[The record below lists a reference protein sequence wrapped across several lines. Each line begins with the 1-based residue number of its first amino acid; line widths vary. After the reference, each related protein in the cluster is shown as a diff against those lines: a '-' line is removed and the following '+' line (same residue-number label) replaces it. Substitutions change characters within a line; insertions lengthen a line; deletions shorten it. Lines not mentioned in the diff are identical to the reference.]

1 MRTQIG
7 LFIMVPRA
15 LAKYFMNC
23 IFVLLITA
31 LFLVTPISVFA
42 QEDEVS
48 DTIFYPASGE
58 SQGVVIIMLGGSEGG
73 MPDYYDT
80 DSLTAAG
87 YSCLI
92 VGYFRTPNTPDQL
105 QMIPLEY
112 FEKILDGLQS
122 MPEVTGKKIVIW
134 GGSKGGELALLLA
147 SKYNQING
155 VIAAVPSAVVF
166 QGIGVQRVSS
176 WSYEGASIPF
186 VPYVDYD
193 WSTIVNA
200 QYVEM
205 YEMSL
210 DQTEAVKQALIKV
223 ENINGPILLLTG
235 KEDTM
240 WPSSQ
245 MGNMIVERLETKGF
259 NHAYRHFA
267 YENAGHTLNE
277 NYLMGGTEEGN
288 RKARID
294 ANKRVMN
301 FLANISG
308 Q

>member
-7 LFIMVPRA
+7 LFFMLHCA
-15 LAKYFMNC
+15 LAKHLMNRF
-23 IFVLLITA
+23 FVLLITA
-31 LFLVTPISVFA
+31 LFLSTPISVLA
-42 QEDEVS
+42 QEEEVS
-48 DTIFYPASGE
+48 DTIFYSATGE
-58 SQGVVIIMLGGSEGG
+58 SQDVVIIMLGGSEGG

-92 VGYFRTPNTPDQL
+92 VGYFRTPNTPDRL
-105 QMIPLEY
+105 QMIPMEY
-112 FEKILDGLQS
+112 FENVLDELQS
-122 MPEVTGKKIVIW
+122 MPEVTGKKVVIW

-155 VIAAVPSAVVF
+155 VIASVPSAVVF

-193 WSTIVNA
+193 WSTIVDA

-210 DQTEAVKQALIKV
+210 DQTEAVKQAIIKV

-240 WPSSQ
+240 WPSSH
-245 MGNMIVERLETKGF
+245 MGNMIVERLEKKGF
-259 NHAYRHFA
+259 KNDYRHFA

-277 NYLMGGTEEGN
+277 NHMMGGTEEGN

-301 FLANISG
+301 FLAKISK